1 MTVSAARPS
10 GAPAVR
16 ARDAD
21 AALCPYRLVL
31 EHVTSRWGVLVLI
44 ELLDRPYRFSELR
57 RAIGRV
63 GRVSEK
69 MLTQTLQTLERDGL
83 VHRDAK
89 PVIPPRVDYSLT
101 DLGCE
106 AAEQVRALALWTQQR
121 MPDVERA
128 RRAYDEARTQSTQ
141 PRRTARE
148 PNGARGSAAARPGGR
163 ARATR
168 G

>member
-1 MTVSAARPS
+1 MAVSAVDSVAS
-10 GAPAVR
+10 KYDTGEAM
-16 ARDAD
+16 
-21 AALCPYRLVL
+21 CPYRLVL

-57 RAIGRV
+57 RAI

-101 DLGCE
+101 DLGRE
-106 AAEQVRALALWTQQR
+106 AAEQVRGLAGWTQKR
-121 MPDVERA
+121 MDAVQ
-128 RRAYDEARTQSTQ
+128 EARE
-141 PRRTARE
+141 RYDA
-148 PNGARGSAAARPGGR
+148 AKACAGSAEE
-163 ARATR
+163 
-168 G
+168 